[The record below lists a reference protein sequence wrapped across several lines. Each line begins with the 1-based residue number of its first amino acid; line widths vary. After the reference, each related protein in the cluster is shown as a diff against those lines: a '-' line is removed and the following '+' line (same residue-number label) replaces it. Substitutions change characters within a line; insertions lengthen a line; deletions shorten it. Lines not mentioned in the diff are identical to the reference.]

1 MKIFRMLL
9 AVMSTAMI
17 GGMLSCV
24 AGFDAIVGMVFLPVV
39 AMLFPLGR
47 ITEGGLMAGLYPEV
61 WTGELIKQ
69 FRIGIESIGWLHRIR
84 SFDSYTRNNVLNF
97 TEIGG
102 DPTVLINNSTYPLEV
117 EELADNN
124 KAITLDKYQT
134 KPTKITDDELHGLG
148 YDKFGSVIERHSEVI
163 NETKYKKALHSLAPS
178 GNSEKTPV
186 ILTSGGASADG
197 LRKRIKVSDIIAM
210 KEAFD
215 KMKVPQQGRV
225 LVLCPEHVSDLLLE
239 DREFQ
244 VQYNNYTTGKI
255 ANLYGFEVYEY
266 VDAPSYTVS
275 SKKKLAY
282 GGAESNATRHASICF
297 YAPRMMRAE
306 GETKT
311 YLQDAS
317 TSPTT
322 QENLVS
328 FRHYFVC
335 LPLKEEGIGAIVSN
349 VNG

>member
-1 MKIFRMLL
+1 MKILRILFSLMMTAVVG
-9 AVMSTAMI
+9 AVMSE
-17 GGMLSCV
+17 S
-24 AGFDAIVGMVFLPVV
+24 AGFSAIVGAVGLPMF
-39 AMLFPLGR
+39 AMLFPVQMFAKGSL
-47 ITEGGLMAGLYPEV
+47 LAGLYPEV

-69 FRIGIESIGWLHRIR
+69 FRIALESVGWLFKIK
-84 SFDSYTRNNVLNF
+84 SYDSYANKNVLNF

-102 DPTVLINNSTYPLEV
+102 DPKVLLNNTTYPLDVATLED
-117 EELADNN
+117 AN

-134 KPTKITDDELHGLG
+134 EPTKITDDELHGLG
-148 YDKFGSVIERHSEVI
+148 YDKFGTVVERHLTAI

-178 GNSEKTPV
+178 ENTNKTPV
-186 ILTSGGASADG
+186 LLTSSSASADG
-197 LRKRIKVSDIIAM
+197 TRKKIKTADIIAM

-215 KMKVPQQGRV
+215 KMKCPVSGRV
-225 LVLCPEHVSDLLLE
+225 LVLCPEHVADLLLE

-266 VDAPSYTVS
+266 IDVPSYTVS

-282 GGAESNATRHASICF
+282 GSAETNATRHASICF

-311 YLQDAS
+311 YLRDAS

-335 LPLKEEGIGAIVSN
+335 MPLKEEAIGAIVSN
-349 VNG
+349 VNS

>member
-1 MKIFRMLL
+1 MKILRILL
-9 AVMSTAMI
+9 AVMTTALV
-17 GGMLSCV
+17 GGMLSFISGINV
-24 AGFDAIVGMVFLPVV
+24 MFGMVGLPVV
-39 AMLFPLGR
+39 AMLFPIGSMAK
-47 ITEGGLMAGLYPEV
+47 GSLMAGLYPEV

-69 FRIGIESIGWLHRIR
+69 FRIGIASIGWLHKIR
-84 SFDSYTRNNVLNF
+84 SFDSYAHNNVLNF

-102 DPTVLINNSTYPLEV
+102 DPTVLINNTTYPLAV
-117 EELADNN
+117 EELEDNN

-148 YDKFGSVIERHSEVI
+148 YDKIGSVVERHTVVI

-178 GNSEKTPV
+178 ENTDKTPV
-186 ILTSGGASADG
+186 ILTSGSASSDG
-197 LRKRIKVSDIIAM
+197 TRKKLTVADIIAM
-210 KEAFD
+210 KENFD
-215 KMKVPQQGRV
+215 NNKVPQQGRV

-255 ANLYGFEVYEY
+255 TNLYGFEVYEY
-266 VDAPSYTVS
+266 IDVPSYTVS
-275 SKKKLAY
+275 TKTKLAY
-282 GGAESNATRHASICF
+282 GGAETSATRHASVCF

-311 YLQDAS
+311 YLQDSA

-335 LPLKEEGIGAIVSN
+335 LPLKEEAIGAIVSN
-349 VNG
+349 VNA

>member
-1 MKIFRMLL
+1 MKVLRMLL
-9 AVMSTAMI
+9 AVMTTALFGGLMSVIVGFNAMI
-17 GGMLSCV
+17 GM
-24 AGFDAIVGMVFLPVV
+24 VGLPVV
-39 AMLFPLGR
+39 AILFPLGSMAR
-47 ITEGGLMAGLYPEV
+47 GGLLAGLYPEV

-69 FRIGIESIGWLHRIR
+69 FRIGIEAIGWLSRIR
-84 SFDSYTRNNVLNF
+84 SFDAYAHDNILNF
-97 TEIGG
+97 TQIGG

-117 EELADNN
+117 ETLDDNN

-148 YDKFGSVIERHSEVI
+148 YDKIGSVVERHSEVI
-163 NETKYKKALHSLAPS
+163 NETKYKKALHSLAPA
-178 GNSEKTPV
+178 GHTDKTPV
-186 ILTSGGASADG
+186 LLTSGDTSADG
-197 LRKRIKVSDIIAM
+197 TRKKIKVADIIAM

-225 LVLCPEHVSDLLLE
+225 MVLCPEHVSDLLLE

-266 VDAPSYTVS
+266 IDVPSYTVS

-282 GGAESNATRHASICF
+282 GSAESNATRHASICF

-335 LPLKEEGIGAIVSN
+335 LPLKDEAIGAIVSN
-349 VNG
+349 VNA

>member
-1 MKIFRMLL
+1 MKALRMLL
-9 AVMSTAMI
+9 AVMTTALL
-17 GGMLSCV
+17 GGMLSFV
-24 AGFDAIVGMVFLPVV
+24 SGINVMIGMVGLPVV
-39 AMLFPLGR
+39 AMLFPMGSMAN
-47 ITEGGLMAGLYPEV
+47 GSLMAGLYPEV

-69 FRIGIESIGWLHRIR
+69 FRIGIEAIGWLHKIR
-84 SFDSYTRNNVLNF
+84 SFDSYAHNNVLNF
-97 TEIGG
+97 TQIGG
-102 DPTVLINNSTYPLEV
+102 DPTVLINNTTYPLAV
-117 EELADNN
+117 EELEDNN

-148 YDKFGSVIERHSEVI
+148 YDKIGSVIERHTAVI

-178 GNSEKTPV
+178 ENTEKTPV
-186 ILTSGGASADG
+186 ILTSGSASSDG
-197 LRKRIKVSDIIAM
+197 TRKKLKVADIIAM
-210 KEAFD
+210 KEKFD
-215 KMKVPQQGRV
+215 NIKVPQQGRV

-266 VDAPSYTVS
+266 IDVPSYTVS
-275 SKKKLAY
+275 TKKKLVY
-282 GGAESNATRHASICF
+282 GGAETSTTRHASVCF

-311 YLQDAS
+311 YLQDSA

-335 LPLKEEGIGAIVSN
+335 LPLKEEAIGAIVSN
-349 VNG
+349 VNS